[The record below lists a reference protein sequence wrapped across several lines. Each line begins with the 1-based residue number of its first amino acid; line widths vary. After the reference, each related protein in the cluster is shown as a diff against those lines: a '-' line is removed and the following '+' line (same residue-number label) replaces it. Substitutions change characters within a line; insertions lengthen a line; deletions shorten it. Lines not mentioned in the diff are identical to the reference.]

1 MLKQTSLVL
10 TALCLLLSSW
20 LASAN
25 ARELSGPAPDF
36 TLVTREGETVQLA
49 DLKGKVVM
57 INFWASWC
65 APCRQEMPF
74 LDEMYKDFKR
84 AGFVL
89 LGVNLDQ
96 NSAAAEKFLADV
108 PVTFPV
114 LMDPKG
120 DVAKLYNNR
129 AMPSSFFVDREGQ
142 LAYLHMGYRP
152 GEEEKYR
159 QTVRK
164 LLAQ

>member
-1 MLKQTSLVL
+1 MLKQSSLAL
-10 TALCLLLSSW
+10 IALCLILSSW
-20 LASAN
+20 VTS

-36 TLVTREGETVQLA
+36 TLINRDGETVQLA

-65 APCRQEMPF
+65 GPCRQEMPF
-74 LDEMYKDFKR
+74 LDEMYKDFHR

-96 NSAAAEKFLADV
+96 NTAAAEKFLADV

>member
-1 MLKQTSLVL
+1 MKHFSALVITGCLIMTSL
-10 TALCLLLSSW
+10 
-20 LASAN
+20 LACAQ
-25 ARELSGPAPDF
+25 ELSGPAPDF
-36 TLVTREGETVQLA
+36 TLKTREGESVNLA

-74 LDEMYKDFKR
+74 LDAMYEDFHR

-120 DVAKLYNNR
+120 EVAKLYKNR
-129 AMPSSFFVDREGQ
+129 AMPSSFFIDREGQ

>member
-1 MLKQTSLVL
+1 MLKQTGLVL
-10 TALCLLLSSW
+10 TALCLILSSW
-20 LASAN
+20 LVS

-36 TLVTREGETVQLA
+36 TLTTREGETVQLA

-74 LDEMYKDFKR
+74 LDEMYKDFSR

-164 LLAQ
+164 LLAR